1 VLDLMS
7 SSVVVLF
14 QVVREFKK
22 REGGK
27 GMGKMKWDA
36 QVSECNICVCNVVV
50 AGDNSS

>member
-1 VLDLMS
+1 MS
-7 SSVVVLF
+7 SSVVVLS

-36 QVSECNICVCNVVV
+36 QVMNAIFVFVHVVV
-50 AGDNSS
+50 AGDSSS

>member
-1 VLDLMS
+1 LFF
-7 SSVVVLF
+7 VLF

-36 QVSECNICVCNVVV
+36 QVSKCETCAYLVVV